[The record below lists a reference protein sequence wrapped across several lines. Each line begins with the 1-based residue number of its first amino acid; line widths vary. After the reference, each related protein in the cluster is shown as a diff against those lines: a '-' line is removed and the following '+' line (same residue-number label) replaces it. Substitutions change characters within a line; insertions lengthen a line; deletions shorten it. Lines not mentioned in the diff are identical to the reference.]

1 MVHLNNCKQNS
12 NFQWQ
17 NPGTAQQ
24 PLNESQILRARLNQ
38 RAALQ
43 QQQGTG
49 DNTTLK
55 TLLHQPPQGIQQQ
68 QQQQIRLIFVR
79 LSKMPV
85 SLCMYIQLLLY
96 RNFLYVDLKLIIFN
110 NLFTNDDF

>member
-43 QQQGTG
+43 QQQQGTG

-55 TLLHQPPQGIQQQ
+55 TLLHQPPQGI